1 MLTVGV
7 GEAVGDEGNGCEG
20 VEDAEGR
27 GLAVV
32 VAATLGLETKTP
44 LSQTSFF
51 PLLTQVYFFPF
62 AVAVDPIFLQTSPAL
77 TAATAFNGTRKS
89 AATAR
94 VARSFFTPKG

>member
-7 GEAVGDEGNGCEG
+7 GEAVGDGGNGCAG
-20 VEDAEGR
+20 VEDAEGV
-27 GLAVV
+27 GLAVG

-51 PLLTQVYFFPF
+51 PLLMQVYFFPF
-62 AVAVDPIFLQTSPAL
+62 AVAVDPTFLQTSPAL
-77 TAATAFNGTRKS
+77 TAATAFNGTRIS

-94 VARSFFTPKG
+94 AASGFFTGKG